1 MADNQ
6 DTAWCRF
13 YVEPREN
20 KGRSEAEGRPIF
32 DDVEMI
38 EIRVPGDKL
47 TVFHDRVFRSD
58 GRTRNG
64 AIPGGP
70 QSYIDRF
77 PRQYEAFKAKQRQAQ
92 SGTPLEHYPP
102 LKASRVAELKTF
114 NIYSC
119 EDYANIPDN
128 VLGKLGMNA
137 RKERD
142 EVRAWL
148 GRAQEVVLESK
159 MRAEND
165 GLRAQMQA
173 MEERMQALIAS
184 MSAPKTPPEP
194 AEKPIEECTD
204 EELKA
209 FIKRETGE
217 GVRGNPSRETL
228 VSRARTIAEAQRDA
242 AE

>member
-13 YVEPREN
+13 YIEPREN
-20 KGRSEAEGRPIF
+20 KAKSEAEGRPIF

-47 TVFHDRVFRSD
+47 TVFHDRVYRSD
-58 GRTRNG
+58 GRTENG

-70 QSYIDRF
+70 RSYKERF
-77 PRQYEAFKAKQRQAQ
+77 PRQYEAFKANQRQAQ
-92 SGTPLEHYPP
+92 TGTPLEHYPP
-102 LKASRVAELKTF
+102 LKASRVAELKAA

-119 EDYANIPDN
+119 EDYANIPDSA
-128 VLGKLGMNA
+128 LSKLGMNA
-137 RKERD
+137 RKERE

-148 GRAQEVVLESK
+148 ARAQEGALESK
-159 MRAEND
+159 MRSEND
-165 GLRAQMQA
+165 ALKEQMRA
-173 MEERMQALIAS
+173 MEERMQTLIAS
-184 MSAPKTPPEP
+184 MSAPRPAAEP

-217 GVRGNPSRETL
+217 GVRGTPTRETL